1 MSTYNPLIIFSLI
14 VYIICR
20 FLLRCCE
27 AYFVEEPN
35 KIDDNINEKID
46 ENKEISEFFEK
57 PVVGLRRRVG
67 SMIKT

>member
-27 AYFVEEPN
+27 AYLVEER
-35 KIDDNINEKID
+35 KKID
-46 ENKEISEFFEK
+46 EKKEIPEFFEK
-57 PVVGLRRRVG
+57 PVVGLRRRAG
-67 SMIKT
+67 SA

>member
-27 AYFVEEPN
+27 AYFVEEP
-35 KIDDNINEKID
+35 KKDDNINEKID
-46 ENKEISEFFEK
+46 ENINENKEK
-57 PVVGLRRRVG
+57 PNVRLRRRAG